1 MGFKEVT
8 DNYGRSR
15 EGAVGNLG
23 GKETAN
29 LPKVQ
34 ERTISRR
41 K

>member
-15 EGAVGNLG
+15 EAAVGKLG

-29 LPKVQ
+29 LPKAP
-34 ERTISRR
+34 R
-41 K
+41 KNHFKE